1 MSDSL
6 STGHHPA
13 AADDDR
19 SDDNLVTEF
28 GYEPQL
34 RRSMGKFSTFAIS
47 FSLMSVTTGI
57 FANYAFGL
65 GQAGPSFIWTWPIVA
80 IGNIVIAL
88 VLAHLS
94 THVPLAGYAYQW
106 PARMVSRRYG
116 WFPGWLGLVGW
127 LTGTPGVA
135 YALAQYF
142 APYVGLGSSV
152 GTIVI
157 VTIAILLSWMVI
169 HLVGLKLAAII
180 NNASVVTEIAGS
192 LLVGVGLLIYALI
205 HHVQDFSFLT
215 AGPSSAQAP
224 TIGLLAAASLM
235 AAYTLTGFE
244 GAADLAEESHEP
256 RRTVPS
262 AMVLSI
268 IISAVLGFIV
278 LLGFELA
285 TPDAAAIQSSSVPL
299 LDIASHYLGAFTP
312 VFMAL
317 VFVSIYACGLINM
330 AAMTRLAFSMSRD
343 GILPF
348 SKAISA
354 VSSRNSPYIAVIV
367 ATIISSAFVLVAK
380 VEAIITSVSA
390 VAIYLSYALVI
401 LGGWRVGRQ
410 PLTGKYFSLG
420 RAFKPLTVLAL
431 AWNIALVI
439 GLLVAPGSWITPLTL
454 LGVLALGFVWYF
466 LHVRK
471 AVADD
476 AHTHPPSG

>member
-1 MSDSL
+1 MSEL
-6 STGHHPA
+6 SEA
-13 AADDDR
+13 ARSEHTVSEDRDDE
-19 SDDNLVTEF
+19 NVVNKF
-28 GYEPQL
+28 GYKQEL
-34 RRSMGKFSTFAIS
+34 SRSMGKFSTFAIS

-65 GQAGPSFIWTWPIVA
+65 GEAGPSFIWTWPIVA
-80 IGNIVIAL
+80 IGNILIAL
-88 VLAHLS
+88 VLAHLA

-142 APYVGLGSSV
+142 APYVGLGSSI

-157 VTIAILLSWMVI
+157 VTVAILVSWMVI
-169 HLVGLKLAAII
+169 HLVGLKLAALI

-205 HHVQDFSFLT
+205 HNVQDFSFLT
-215 AGPSSAQAP
+215 TGPSANQAP

-285 TPDAAAIQSSSVPL
+285 TPDAAAIQSSAVPL
-299 LDIASHYLGAFTP
+299 LDIASHYLGALTP
-312 VFMAL
+312 AFMAL

-343 GILPF
+343 NVLPF
-348 SKAISA
+348 SKAISS
-354 VSSRNSPYIAVIV
+354 VSKRNSPYVAVVV

-380 VEAIITSVSA
+380 VEAVITSVSA
-390 VAIYLSYALVI
+390 VAIYCSYALVI
-401 LGGWRVGRQ
+401 IGGWRVGLQ
-410 PLTGKYFSLG
+410 PLAGKYFSLG
-420 RAFKPLTVLAL
+420 RAFRPLTLLAL
-431 AWNIALVI
+431 VWILALVI
-439 GLLVAPGSWITPLTL
+439 GLLTAPGSWTTPLTL
-454 LGVLALGFVWYF
+454 LGVVALGVLWYF
-466 LHVRK
+466 VRVRK
-471 AVADD
+471 GAAE
-476 AHTHPPSG
+476 AEPSTPTRH

>member
-6 STGHHPA
+6 STDHHPA
-13 AADDDR
+13 TADDR
-19 SDDNLVTEF
+19 NDDKLVNEF

-65 GQAGPSFIWTWPIVA
+65 GEAGPSFIWTWPVVA
-80 IGNIVIAL
+80 IGNLLIAL
-88 VLAHLS
+88 VLAHLA
-94 THVPLAGYAYQW
+94 TQVPLAGYAYQW

-116 WFPGWLGLVGW
+116 WFPGWLGLVAW

-142 APYVGLGSSV
+142 SPYVGLGTSV

-157 VTIAILLSWMVI
+157 VTVAILLSWMII

-180 NNASVVTEIAGS
+180 NNASVLTEIAGS
-192 LLVGVGLLIYALI
+192 LLVGVGLLIYALL
-205 HHVQDFSFLT
+205 HHVQGFSFLT
-215 AGPSSAQAP
+215 AGPSTTQAP
-224 TIGLLAAASLM
+224 TIGLLAAAALM

-256 RRTVPS
+256 RRIVPT

-285 TPDAAAIQSSSVPL
+285 TPDPAAVQASSVPL
-299 LDIASHYLGAFTP
+299 LDIAGHYLGVLTP
-312 VFMAL
+312 AFMAL

-343 GILPF
+343 NILPF
-348 SKAISA
+348 SKAISS
-354 VSSRNSPYIAVIV
+354 VSTRNSPYVAVV
-367 ATIISSAFVLVAK
+367 AATLISTAFVLFAK

-401 LGGWRVGRQ
+401 LGGWHVGQR
-410 PLTGKYFSLG
+410 PPTGKYFSLG
-420 RAFKPLTVLAL
+420 RAFRPLTVLAL
-431 AWNIALVI
+431 CWILALVI
-439 GLLVAPGSWITPLTL
+439 GLLIAPGSWITPLTL
-454 LGVLALGFVWYF
+454 LGVLVLGFLWY
-466 LHVRK
+466 LVRVRNL
-471 AVADD
+471 AADD
-476 AHTHPPSG
+476 

>member
-1 MSDSL
+1 
-6 STGHHPA
+6 
-13 AADDDR
+13 
-19 SDDNLVTEF
+19 
-28 GYEPQL
+28 
-34 RRSMGKFSTFAIS
+34 
-47 FSLMSVTTGI
+47 
-57 FANYAFGL
+57 
-65 GQAGPSFIWTWPIVA
+65 
-80 IGNIVIAL
+80 
-88 VLAHLS
+88 
-94 THVPLAGYAYQW
+94 
-106 PARMVSRRYG
+106 
-116 WFPGWLGLVGW
+116 
-127 LTGTPGVA
+127 
-135 YALAQYF
+135 
-142 APYVGLGSSV
+142 
-152 GTIVI
+152 
-157 VTIAILLSWMVI
+157 
-169 HLVGLKLAAII
+169 
-180 NNASVVTEIAGS
+180 
-192 LLVGVGLLIYALI
+192 
-205 HHVQDFSFLT
+205 
-215 AGPSSAQAP
+215 
-224 TIGLLAAASLM
+224 M

-285 TPDAAAIQSSSVPL
+285 TPNAAAIQSSSVPL
-299 LDIASHYLGAFTP
+299 LDIASHYLGALTP
-312 VFMAL
+312 AFMAL

-354 VSSRNSPYIAVIV
+354 VSSRNSPYIAVVV

-401 LGGWRVGRQ
+401 LGGWRIGQQ
-410 PLTGKYFSLG
+410 PLTGTYFSLG

-431 AWNIALVI
+431 AWIIALVI

-454 LGVLALGFVWYF
+454 LGVLTLGFVWYVV
-466 LHVRK
+466 HVRK

-476 AHTHPPSG
+476 APSHPLSG

>member
-1 MSDSL
+1 MNDSVG
-6 STGHHPA
+6 SHHRA
-13 AADDDR
+13 TTTDDDR
-19 SDDNLVTEF
+19 TDNDLVNEF
-28 GYEPQL
+28 GYQPQL

-65 GQAGPSFIWTWPIVA
+65 GQAGPSFIWTWPVVA
-80 IGNIVIAL
+80 VGNVLIAL

-106 PARMVSRRYG
+106 PARMVSRGYG
-116 WFPGWLGLVGW
+116 WFPGWLGLVAW

-157 VTIAILLSWMVI
+157 VTIVILLSWMVI
-169 HLVGLKLAAII
+169 HLVGLKLAAVI
-180 NNASVVTEIAGS
+180 NNASVITEIAGS
-192 LLVGVGLLIYALI
+192 LLVGVGLLIYALL
-205 HHVQDFSFLT
+205 HHVQDFTFLT
-215 AGPSSAQAP
+215 AGPSSTQAP

-244 GAADLAEESHEP
+244 GAADLAEESHDP
-256 RRTVPS
+256 RRTVPA

-268 IISAVLGFIV
+268 VISAVLGFVV

-285 TPDAAAIQSSSVPL
+285 TPDPAAIQSSSVPL
-299 LDIASHYLGAFTP
+299 LDIASHYLGGFTP
-312 VFMAL
+312 AFMTL

-348 SKAISA
+348 SKAISS
-354 VSSRNSPYIAVIV
+354 VSTRNSPYVAVVV
-367 ATIISSAFVLVAK
+367 ATVISSAFVLVAK

-401 LGGWRVGRQ
+401 LGGWRIGQQQV
-410 PLTGKYFSLG
+410 TGAYFSLG
-420 RAFKPLTVLAL
+420 RAFRPLTVLAL
-431 AWNIALVI
+431 GWILALVF
-439 GLLVAPGSWITPLTL
+439 GLLIAPGSWVTPLTL
-454 LGVLALGFVWYF
+454 LGVLLIGVLWY
-466 LHVRK
+466 LVRVRK
-471 AVADD
+471 I
-476 AHTHPPSG
+476 G

>member
-1 MSDSL
+1 MSDFL
-6 STGHHPA
+6 ST
-13 AADDDR
+13 DRRTDTTDDR
-19 SDDNLVTEF
+19 NDDKVVNEF

-65 GQAGPSFIWTWPIVA
+65 GKAGPSFIWTWPVVA
-80 IGNIVIAL
+80 LGNILIAL
-88 VLAHLS
+88 VLAHLA
-94 THVPLAGYAYQW
+94 TQVPLAGYAYQW

-116 WFPGWLGLVGW
+116 WFPGWLGLAAW

-142 APYVGLGSSV
+142 TPYVGLGTSV

-157 VTIAILLSWMVI
+157 VTVAILLSWMVI
-169 HLVGLKLAAII
+169 HLVGLKLAAVI
-180 NNASVVTEIAGS
+180 NNASVITEIAGS
-192 LLVGVGLLIYALI
+192 LLVGVGLLIYALL
-205 HHVQDFSFLT
+205 HHVQDFNFLT
-215 AGPSSAQAP
+215 AGPSTAQAP
-224 TIGLLAAASLM
+224 TIALLAAAALM

-256 RRTVPS
+256 RRIVPT

-268 IISAVLGFIV
+268 VISAVLGFVV

-285 TPDAAAIQSSSVPL
+285 TPDPAAIQSSSVPL
-299 LDIASHYLGAFTP
+299 LDIAGHYLGVFTP
-312 VFMAL
+312 AFMAL

-343 GILPF
+343 NILPF
-348 SKAISA
+348 SKAISS
-354 VSSRNSPYIAVIV
+354 VSTRNSPYVAVV
-367 ATIISSAFVLVAK
+367 AATFISTAFVLFAK

-401 LGGWRVGRQ
+401 LGGWRVGQQ
-410 PLTGKYFSLG
+410 PPTGMYFSLG
-420 RAFKPLTVLAL
+420 RAFRPLAVLAL
-431 AWNIALVI
+431 GWIFTLVI
-439 GLLVAPGSWITPLTL
+439 GLLIAPGSWITPLTL
-454 LGVLALGFVWYF
+454 LGVVVLGFLWYF
-466 LHVRK
+466 VRVRN
-471 AVADD
+471 VA
-476 AHTHPPSG
+476 GNE